1 MFLKTMKKKENKHRK
16 IALLARSKF
25 NSIEKIFKALT
36 DSDLSHDKFTLV
48 IDEEQNYFK
57 QEESTTTVTFERDR
71 LFEHGKRIVQ
81 NERKRLN

>member
-36 DSDLSHDKFTLV
+36 DSDLSHDKLTLV
-48 IDEEQNYFK
+48 GDEEQNYFK
-57 QEESTTTVTFERDR
+57 
-71 LFEHGKRIVQ
+71 
-81 NERKRLN
+81 

>member
-1 MFLKTMKKKENKHRK
+1 MFFISNETIKMFLKTMKKKENKHRK

-48 IDEEQNYFK
+48 VDEEQNYFK
-57 QEESTTTVTFERDR
+57 QKESIRVKGNQ
-71 LFEHGKRIVQ
+71 HSNI
-81 NERKRLN
+81 

>member
-48 IDEEQNYFK
+48 VDEEQNYFK
-57 QEESTTTVTFERDR
+57 QKESIRVKGNQ
-71 LFEHGKRIVQ
+71 HGNIWKG
-81 NERKRLN
+81 